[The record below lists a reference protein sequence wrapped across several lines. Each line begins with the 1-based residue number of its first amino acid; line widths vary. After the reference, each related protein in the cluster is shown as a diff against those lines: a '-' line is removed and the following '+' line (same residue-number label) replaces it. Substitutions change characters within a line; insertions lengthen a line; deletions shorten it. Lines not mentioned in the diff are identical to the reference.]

1 MSRPRKRRG
10 VRVGIAVVA
19 LAIVVAAGVL
29 AARSFGGQGTGSG
42 ATAASGPTAT
52 TTVPS
57 PVLNVDGSVATPT
70 AEPPS
75 VATDPPNTAT
85 APPTTG
91 RAPRSVSVVLTYADW
106 DPGTGVSAAGYV
118 ADTVEQGGTCTLT
131 LTRGGKSVEVTT
143 EGIADASNTACGAL
157 TVAPAQ
163 LSTGTW
169 TSVLTYSSTTSTG
182 TSQSVQVKVP

>member
-1 MSRPRKRRG
+1 MSRARKRRG

-29 AARSFGGQGTGSG
+29 AARSFGGHGTGSG
-42 ATAASGPTAT
+42 ATDASGPTAT
-52 TTVPS
+52 PTVSS

-85 APPTTG
+85 APPTADRTL
-91 RAPRSVSVVLTYADW
+91 RAVSVVLTYADW
-106 DPGTGVSAAGYV
+106 DGDAGISAAGYV

-131 LTRGGKSVEVTT
+131 LSRGGNSVEVST
-143 EGIADASNTACGAL
+143 EAVADASSTACGAL
-157 TVAPAQ
+157 TVPAAQ
-163 LSTGTW
+163 LSAGTW
-169 TSVLTYSSTTSTG
+169 TSVLKYSSTTSAG
-182 TSQSVQVKVP
+182 TSQSMQVKVP